1 MPIFNNALAG
11 AAGQAGGAGGY
22 EIERSLR
29 FNSADSAYLYKNFGS
44 AGNGTTWSFSWWQ
57 KKDPTNTGQQYVF
70 SAESGSSETS
80 ISFAYSAE
88 RFYISHWNGSS
99 SDFLKVTNRLFRDP
113 TAWYHFLVVL
123 DTTNSVA
130 EDRLRIYTN
139 GIRETSWFSSTNPS
153 PNFSANIGKNV
164 AHAIG
169 RKASANNYAL
179 SSYLADVHFIDGQ
192 ALEPTSFGEFDSDD
206 VWQSK
211 TYTGT
216 YGQNGFYLNFND
228 NTSTSTLGK
237 DVSGQSNDWTANNFS
252 ITEGAGNDSV
262 VDSPFSYGV
271 DTGAG
276 GEVVGNYC
284 TLNPLAKG
292 PNTTISNGN
301 LEQST
306 SASGASLLGTFGMSS
321 GKWYWEASNLASG
334 NSGGYGI
341 ALSDI
346 SLADYPG
353 SQSNAWSY
361 FYDGKKYNNGTG
373 TSYGSTFASGDVIG
387 VAFDADNGTLT
398 FYKNGTS
405 QGTAFTGLTS
415 GPYLP
420 ALGGSSSYSVANF
433 GQRPFIYSA
442 PSGFK
447 ALCTTNLP
455 DSTITKGSDYM
466 DVALYTGNG
475 TSQTISGLGFSPDW
489 VWLKKRSGLA
499 DHYLYDQVRGATYRL
514 YSNTTD
520 AESTSATGL
529 TAFTS
534 DGFSLGSANDVNQ
547 SSNTYAAWCWDGGS
561 STVSNTDGSI
571 TSSVRAN
578 TTAGFSIV
586 TASPA
591 QTANSIGHGLGAEP
605 YLIIS
610 KSRTVTYDWNV
621 YHKDLGTG
629 QFLRLNTTATAQS
642 SSGYWGTVNSTT
654 FGVATGNNANN
665 SGDMVYYCF
674 APVEGYSAF
683 GSYTGNGSSDGPF
696 VYTGFRPRW
705 VLYKAATG
713 SAYYWG
719 IYDTERDKSNI
730 CSANLAPN
738 ASDGEGSYS
747 YLDILSNGFK
757 PRAAGNLNESGSTYI
772 YAAFAEN
779 PFKKSRAR

>member
-1 MPIFNNALAG
+1 MGMYIGPQEWWFKKKD
-11 AAGQAGGAGGY
+11 
-22 EIERSLR
+22 RSLR
-29 FNSADSAYLYKNFGS
+29 FNSADSAYLS
-44 AGNGTTWSFSWWQ
+44 RTPSTAGNRKTWTWAGWVKRSNISGEVPLFFSTGNTDSTFFRIYIQSTHDLVVSTFNSSTVGLRTIQ
-57 KKDPTNTGQQYVF
+57 K
-70 SAESGSSETS
+70 
-80 ISFAYSAE
+80 
-88 RFYISHWNGSS
+88 
-99 SDFLKVTNRLFRDP
+99 LRDP
-113 TAWYHFLVVL
+113 SAWMHIQVAL
-123 DTTNSVA
+123 DTTQATDS
-130 EDRLRIYTN
+130 DRIKVYVNGSKLEVSDFDLTN
-139 GIRETSWFSSTNPS
+139 WPSLNGEYGINESGRS
-153 PNFSANIGKNV
+153 
-164 AHAIG
+164 HYIG
-169 RKASANNYAL
+169 RRDSGTNYANA
-179 SSYLADVHFIDGQ
+179 YLAEVHFIDGQ

-306 SASGASLLGTFGMSS
+306 SASGGSLLGTFGMSS